1 MAFILL
7 DSFDDR
13 YFANGASYASYHA
26 KWDDIS
32 EDSTNTYANSISQVT
47 GRTGKA
53 CKIGGT
59 SYLKK
64 NFAAFT
70 QTCLCGFA
78 LKIESAPGSDIEIV
92 NVAFNHSGGNSNMSL
107 KLTTDLDIAF
117 YDGANLIGTT
127 NTNDSLATN
136 TFYYLEFIL
145 GINQSSKSKL
155 SIQKDGVN
163 WLTENASELENT
175 SFNYVEAEIDSIQ
188 LKGGIIIDDLYLKTN
203 EIVYYGQPKIDAIV
217 PNANTLLSRSNPW
230 TASYLDVDEC
240 FQTNHDGTTSY
251 DISNTASPSSVSYNF
266 TDKSYTTIKAIQSNS
281 WVAAFEASGQ
291 QADITFSAL
300 TNISSTDYEYATTLV
315 LSPESPAAF
324 KYLLGAWE
332 VNPATSSA
340 WTSTAYNSAEFGV
353 KSSGHLS
360 GFSSGYLTAITL
372 EIAYIGEETPPP
384 AQARSRVFLIT

>member
-26 KWDDIS
+26 KWDDIL

-64 NFAAFT
+64 NFADFT
-70 QTCLCGFA
+70 QNCLCGFA
-78 LKIESAPGSDIEIV
+78 LKLEAAPGSDTEIV
-92 NVAFNHSGGNSNMSL
+92 KVDFNHAGGNSNMSL

-127 NTNDSLATN
+127 NTNDSLTTN
-136 TFYYLEFIL
+136 TFYYIEFVL
-145 GINQSSKSKL
+145 GFNQSSKSKL
-155 SIQKDGVN
+155 SIQKDGAN
-163 WLTENASELENT
+163 WLTGNEAELQNT
-175 SFNYVEAEIDSIQ
+175 SVDYVDAEIDSIQ

-203 EIVYYGQPKIDAIV
+203 DNVYYNQPKIDAIV
-217 PNANTLLSRSNPW
+217 PNADTSLSRSNPW

-240 FQTNHDGTTSY
+240 FQTNHDGTTTY
-251 DISNTASPSSVSYNF
+251 DVSNTASPSSVSYNF

-291 QADITFSAL
+291 QANITFSAL
-300 TNISSTDYEYATTLV
+300 TNISGTDYEYATTLV
-315 LSPESPAAF
+315 LSPESPAVF

-332 VNPATSSA
+332 TNPATSSN
-340 WTSTAYNSAEFGV
+340 WTSTSYNGAEFGV

-372 EIAYIGEETPPP
+372 EVAYIGEEAPP
-384 AQARSRVFLIT
+384 ALARSRVFLIT